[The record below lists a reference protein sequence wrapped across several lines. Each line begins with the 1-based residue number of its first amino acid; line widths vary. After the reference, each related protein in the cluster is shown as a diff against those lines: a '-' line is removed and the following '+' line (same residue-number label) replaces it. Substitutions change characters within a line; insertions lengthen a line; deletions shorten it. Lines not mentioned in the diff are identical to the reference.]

1 MKVKSNMI
9 FRHIFFLAICFA
21 MVLMKSSIV
30 HASDLTPVTE
40 VDVLNV
46 SDDGNNLIV
55 VDDTD
60 ICLAA
65 GAFDKESVVSLEEEE
80 IEIEVIVTEEEEETV
95 SSNTIFAKVSDS
107 VNVREE
113 PNEEAQKVGKLY
125 KNCSG
130 TMLEQADGWTKITS
144 GNLIGWV
151 NSDYLYFGEEAD
163 QKIAEVGTLKATIST
178 DALRVRKEASENA
191 GVYKLAKK
199 DEKFT
204 VVEELDG
211 WIGVKVD
218 DETVGYVS
226 AEYATVEFTTEKGKT
241 NQELADEERAEQLK
255 KLTKNRGAVPSSVS
269 ETALLAALIQAEA
282 GTQPYEGQ
290 LAVGAVVMN
299 RVRSG
304 GYPNTVMGVIMQPG
318 QFPPATN
325 GTVGAIVSRGA
336 KASCVRA
343 AEAAINGETNVG
355 GAMHFGRV
363 GKAVGIVIGS
373 HVFY

>member
-1 MKVKSNMI
+1 MKVKSRVI
-9 FRHIFFLAICFA
+9 FRPILLFAICFA
-21 MVLMKSSIV
+21 MGMMKSSMV

-40 VDVLNV
+40 VDILDV
-46 SDDGNNLIV
+46 SDDGNNVIV
-55 VDDTD
+55 AGDTD

-80 IEIEVIVTEEEEETV
+80 IEIEVIVTEEEETV
-95 SSNTIFAKVSDS
+95 SSNTVFAKVSDS

-130 TMLEQADGWTKITS
+130 TMLEQSDGWTKITS

-151 NSDYLYFGEEAD
+151 SSDYLYFGEEAD

-211 WIGVKVD
+211 WIGVRVD

-241 NQELADEERAEQLK
+241 NQEIADEERAEQLK

-282 GTQPYEGQ
+282 GSQPYEGQ

-304 GYPNTVMGVIMQPG
+304 GYPNTVMGVITQPG

>member
-1 MKVKSNMI
+1 MKVKSRVI
-9 FRHIFFLAICFA
+9 FRHILLLTICFA
-21 MVLMKSSIV
+21 MGMMKSSMV

-40 VDVLNV
+40 VDILDV
-46 SDDGNNLIV
+46 SDDGNNVIV
-55 VDDTD
+55 AGDTD

-80 IEIEVIVTEEEEETV
+80 IEIEVIVTEEEETV

-151 NSDYLYFGEEAD
+151 SSDYLYFGEEAD

-199 DEKFT
+199 DEKFK

-211 WIGVKVD
+211 WIGVRVD

-241 NQELADEERAEQLK
+241 NQEIADEERAEQLK

-282 GTQPYEGQ
+282 GSQPYEGQ

-304 GYPNTVMGVIMQPG
+304 GYPNTVMGVITQPG

-325 GTVGAIVSRGA
+325 GTVGAIASRGA

-355 GAMHFGRV
+355 GATHFGRV
-363 GKAVGIVIGS
+363 GKAVGIVIGA

>member
-1 MKVKSNMI
+1 MKVKSRVI
-9 FRHIFFLAICFA
+9 FRPILLLAICFA
-21 MVLMKSSIV
+21 MGMMKSSMV

-40 VDVLNV
+40 VDILDVL
-46 SDDGNNLIV
+46 DDGNNVIV
-55 VDDTD
+55 AGDTD

-80 IEIEVIVTEEEEETV
+80 IEIEVIVTEEEETV
-95 SSNTIFAKVSDS
+95 SSNTVFAKVSDS

-130 TMLEQADGWTKITS
+130 TMLEQSDGWTKITS

-151 NSDYLYFGEEAD
+151 SSDYLYFGEEAD

-211 WIGVKVD
+211 WIGVGVD

-241 NQELADEERAEQLK
+241 NQEIADAERAEQLK

-282 GTQPYEGQ
+282 GSQPYEGQ

-304 GYPNTVMGVIMQPG
+304 GYPNTVMGVITQPG

-355 GAMHFGRV
+355 GATHFGRV
-363 GKAVGIVIGS
+363 GKAVGIVIGA

>member
-1 MKVKSNMI
+1 MKVKSRVI
-9 FRHIFFLAICFA
+9 FRHILLLTICFA
-21 MVLMKSSIV
+21 MGMMKSSMV

-40 VDVLNV
+40 VDILDV
-46 SDDGNNLIV
+46 SDDGNNVIV
-55 VDDTD
+55 AGDTD

-80 IEIEVIVTEEEEETV
+80 IEIEVIVTEEEETV

-130 TMLEQADGWTKITS
+130 TMLEQSDGWTKITS

-151 NSDYLYFGEEAD
+151 SSDYLYFGEEAD

-355 GAMHFGRV
+355 GATHFGRV

>member
-1 MKVKSNMI
+1 MKVKSRVI
-9 FRHIFFLAICFA
+9 FRHILLLTICFA
-21 MVLMKSSIV
+21 MGMMKSSMV

-40 VDVLNV
+40 VDILDV
-46 SDDGNNLIV
+46 SDDGNNVIV
-55 VDDTD
+55 AGDTD

-80 IEIEVIVTEEEEETV
+80 IEIEVIVTEEEEIV
-95 SSNTIFAKVSDS
+95 SSNTVFAKVSDS

-151 NSDYLYFGEEAD
+151 SSDYLYFGEEAD

-199 DEKFT
+199 DEKFK

-211 WIGVKVD
+211 WIGVRVD

-241 NQELADEERAEQLK
+241 NQEIADEERAEQLK

-282 GTQPYEGQ
+282 GSQPYEGQ

-304 GYPNTVMGVIMQPG
+304 GYPNTVMGVITQPG

-325 GTVGAIVSRGA
+325 GTVGAIASRGA

-355 GAMHFGRV
+355 GATHFGRV

>member
-9 FRHIFFLAICFA
+9 FRHILFLAICFA
-21 MVLMKSSIV
+21 MVLMKSSMV

-80 IEIEVIVTEEEEETV
+80 IEIEIIVTEEEEETV

-151 NSDYLYFGEEAD
+151 SSDYLYFGEEAD

-211 WIGVKVD
+211 WIGV
-218 DETVGYVS
+218 
-226 AEYATVEFTTEKGKT
+226 
-241 NQELADEERAEQLK
+241 R
-255 KLTKNRGAVPSSVS
+255 
-269 ETALLAALIQAEA
+269 
-282 GTQPYEGQ
+282 
-290 LAVGAVVMN
+290 
-299 RVRSG
+299 
-304 GYPNTVMGVIMQPG
+304 
-318 QFPPATN
+318 
-325 GTVGAIVSRGA
+325 
-336 KASCVRA
+336 
-343 AEAAINGETNVG
+343 
-355 GAMHFGRV
+355 
-363 GKAVGIVIGS
+363 
-373 HVFY
+373 

>member
-1 MKVKSNMI
+1 MKVKSRVI
-9 FRHIFFLAICFA
+9 FRHILLLAICFA
-21 MVLMKSSIV
+21 MGMMKSSMV

-40 VDVLNV
+40 VDILDV
-46 SDDGNNLIV
+46 SDDGNNVIV
-55 VDDTD
+55 AGDTD

-65 GAFDKESVVSLEEEE
+65 GAFDIESVVSLEEEE
-80 IEIEVIVTEEEEETV
+80 IEIEVIVTEEEEVV

-113 PNEEAQKVGKLY
+113 PDEEAQKVGKLY

-130 TMLEQADGWTKITS
+130 TMLEQSDGWTKITS

-151 NSDYLYFGEEAD
+151 SSDYLYFGEEAD

-211 WIGVKVD
+211 WIGVRID

-226 AEYATVEFTTEKGKT
+226 AEYANVEFTTEKGKT
-241 NQELADEERAEQLK
+241 NQEIADEERAEQLK

-304 GYPNTVMGVIMQPG
+304 GYPNTVMGVITQPG

>member
-1 MKVKSNMI
+1 MKVKSRVI
-9 FRHIFFLAICFA
+9 FRPILLLAICFA
-21 MVLMKSSIV
+21 MGMMKSSMV

-40 VDVLNV
+40 VDILDV
-46 SDDGNNLIV
+46 SDDGNNVIV
-55 VDDTD
+55 AGNTD

-80 IEIEVIVTEEEEETV
+80 IEIEVIVTEEEETV

-130 TMLEQADGWTKITS
+130 TMLEQSDGWTKITS

-151 NSDYLYFGEEAD
+151 SSDYLYFGEEAD

-199 DEKFT
+199 DEKFK

-211 WIGVKVD
+211 WIGVRVD

-241 NQELADEERAEQLK
+241 NQEIADEERAEQLK

-282 GTQPYEGQ
+282 GSQPYEGQ

-304 GYPNTVMGVIMQPG
+304 GYPNTVMGVITQPG

-325 GTVGAIVSRGA
+325 GTVGAIASRGA

-355 GAMHFGRV
+355 GATHFGRV
-363 GKAVGIVIGS
+363 GKAVGIVIGA

>member
-1 MKVKSNMI
+1 MKVKSRVI
-9 FRHIFFLAICFA
+9 FRHILLLTICFA
-21 MVLMKSSIV
+21 MGMMKSSMV

-40 VDVLNV
+40 VDILDV
-46 SDDGNNLIV
+46 SDDGNNVIV
-55 VDDTD
+55 AGDTD

-80 IEIEVIVTEEEEETV
+80 IEIEVIVTEEEETV

-151 NSDYLYFGEEAD
+151 SSDYLYFGEEAD

-199 DEKFT
+199 DEKFK

-211 WIGVKVD
+211 WIGVRVD

-241 NQELADEERAEQLK
+241 NQEIADEERAEQLK

-282 GTQPYEGQ
+282 GSQPYEGQ

-304 GYPNTVMGVIMQPG
+304 GYPNTVRGVITQPG

-325 GTVGAIVSRGA
+325 GTVGAIASRGA

-355 GAMHFGRV
+355 GAVHFGRV

>member
-1 MKVKSNMI
+1 MKVKSRVI
-9 FRHIFFLAICFA
+9 FRPILLFAICFA
-21 MVLMKSSIV
+21 MGMMKSSMV

-40 VDVLNV
+40 VDILDV
-46 SDDGNNLIV
+46 SDDGNNVIV
-55 VDDTD
+55 AGDTD

-80 IEIEVIVTEEEEETV
+80 IEIEVIVTEEEETV
-95 SSNTIFAKVSDS
+95 SSNTVFAKVSDS

-130 TMLEQADGWTKITS
+130 TMLEQSDGWTKITS

-151 NSDYLYFGEEAD
+151 SSDYLYFGEEAD

-241 NQELADEERAEQLK
+241 NQEIADEERAEQLK

-282 GTQPYEGQ
+282 GSQPYEGQ

-304 GYPNTVMGVIMQPG
+304 GYPNTVMGVITQPG

>member
-1 MKVKSNMI
+1 MKVKSRVI
-9 FRHIFFLAICFA
+9 FRHILLLTICFA
-21 MVLMKSSIV
+21 MGMMKSSMV

-40 VDVLNV
+40 VDILDV
-46 SDDGNNLIV
+46 SDDGNNVIV
-55 VDDTD
+55 AGDTD

-80 IEIEVIVTEEEEETV
+80 IEIEVIVTEEEETV
-95 SSNTIFAKVSDS
+95 SSNTVFAKVSDS

-151 NSDYLYFGEEAD
+151 SSDYLYFGEEAD

-199 DEKFT
+199 DEKFK

-211 WIGVKVD
+211 WIGVRVD

-241 NQELADEERAEQLK
+241 NQEIADEERAEQLK

-282 GTQPYEGQ
+282 GSQPYEGQ

-304 GYPNTVMGVIMQPG
+304 GYPNTVMGVITQPG

-325 GTVGAIVSRGA
+325 GTVGVIVSRGA

-355 GAMHFGRV
+355 GATHFGRV

>member
-1 MKVKSNMI
+1 MKVKSRVI
-9 FRHIFFLAICFA
+9 FRHILLLAICFA
-21 MVLMKSSIV
+21 MGMMKSSMV

-40 VDVLNV
+40 VDILDV
-46 SDDGNNLIV
+46 SDDGNNVIV
-55 VDDTD
+55 AGDTD

-80 IEIEVIVTEEEEETV
+80 IEIEVIVTEEEETV
-95 SSNTIFAKVSDS
+95 SSNTVFAKVSDS

-130 TMLEQADGWTKITS
+130 TMLEQSDGWTKITS

-151 NSDYLYFGEEAD
+151 SSDYLYFGEEAD

-211 WIGVKVD
+211 WIGVGVD

-241 NQELADEERAEQLK
+241 NQEIADAERAEQLK

-282 GTQPYEGQ
+282 GSQPYEGQ

-304 GYPNTVMGVIMQPG
+304 GYPNTVMGVITQPG

-355 GAMHFGRV
+355 GATHFGRV
-363 GKAVGIVIGS
+363 GKAVGIVIGA

>member
-1 MKVKSNMI
+1 MKVKSRVI
-9 FRHIFFLAICFA
+9 FRPILLLAICFA
-21 MVLMKSSIV
+21 MGMMKSSMV

-40 VDVLNV
+40 VDILDVL
-46 SDDGNNLIV
+46 DDGNNVIV
-55 VDDTD
+55 AGDTD

-80 IEIEVIVTEEEEETV
+80 IEIEVIVTEEEETV
-95 SSNTIFAKVSDS
+95 SSNTVFAKVSDS

-130 TMLEQADGWTKITS
+130 TMLEQSDGWTKITS

-151 NSDYLYFGEEAD
+151 SSDYLYFGEEAD

-199 DEKFT
+199 DEKFK

-211 WIGVKVD
+211 WIGVRVD

-241 NQELADEERAEQLK
+241 NQEIADKERAEQLK

-282 GTQPYEGQ
+282 GSQPYEGQ

-304 GYPNTVMGVIMQPG
+304 GYPNTVMGVITQPG

-325 GTVGAIVSRGA
+325 GTVGVIVSRGA

-355 GAMHFGRV
+355 GATHFGRV
-363 GKAVGIVIGS
+363 GKAVGIVIGA

>member
-1 MKVKSNMI
+1 MKVKSRVI
-9 FRHIFFLAICFA
+9 FRHILLLAICFA
-21 MVLMKSSIV
+21 MGMMKSSMV

-40 VDVLNV
+40 VDILDV
-46 SDDGNNLIV
+46 SDDGNNVIV
-55 VDDTD
+55 AGDTD

-80 IEIEVIVTEEEEETV
+80 IEIEVIVTEEEETV
-95 SSNTIFAKVSDS
+95 SSNTVFAKVSDS

-130 TMLEQADGWTKITS
+130 TMLEQSDGWTKITS

-151 NSDYLYFGEEAD
+151 SSDYLYFGEEAD

-241 NQELADEERAEQLK
+241 NQEIADEERAEQLK

-304 GYPNTVMGVIMQPG
+304 GYPNTVMGVITQPG

-355 GAMHFGRV
+355 GAVHFGRV

>member
-1 MKVKSNMI
+1 MKVKSRVI
-9 FRHIFFLAICFA
+9 FRPILLLAICFA
-21 MVLMKSSIV
+21 MGMMKSSMV

-40 VDVLNV
+40 VDILDVL
-46 SDDGNNLIV
+46 DDGNNVIV
-55 VDDTD
+55 AGDTD

-80 IEIEVIVTEEEEETV
+80 IEIEVIVTEEEETV
-95 SSNTIFAKVSDS
+95 SSNTVFAKVSDS

-130 TMLEQADGWTKITS
+130 TMLEQSDGWTKITS

-151 NSDYLYFGEEAD
+151 SSDYLYFGEEAD

-211 WIGVKVD
+211 WIGVRVD

-241 NQELADEERAEQLK
+241 NQEIADAERAEQLK

-282 GTQPYEGQ
+282 GSQPYEGQ

-304 GYPNTVMGVIMQPG
+304 GYPNTVMGVITQPG

-355 GAMHFGRV
+355 GATHFGRV
-363 GKAVGIVIGS
+363 GKAVGIVIGA

>member
-1 MKVKSNMI
+1 MKVKSRVI
-9 FRHIFFLAICFA
+9 FRHILLLAICFA
-21 MVLMKSSIV
+21 MGMMKSSMV

-40 VDVLNV
+40 VDILDV
-46 SDDGNNLIV
+46 SDDGNNVIV
-55 VDDTD
+55 AGDTD

-80 IEIEVIVTEEEEETV
+80 IEIEVIVTEEEETV
-95 SSNTIFAKVSDS
+95 SSNTVFAKVSDS

-130 TMLEQADGWTKITS
+130 TMLEQSDGWTKITS

-151 NSDYLYFGEEAD
+151 SSDYLYFGEEAD

-241 NQELADEERAEQLK
+241 NQEIADEERAEQLK

-304 GYPNTVMGVIMQPG
+304 GYPNTVMGVITQPG

-336 KASCVRA
+336 KASCVKA

>member
-1 MKVKSNMI
+1 MKVKSRVI
-9 FRHIFFLAICFA
+9 FRHILLLTICFA
-21 MVLMKSSIV
+21 MGMMKSSMV

-40 VDVLNV
+40 VDILDV
-46 SDDGNNLIV
+46 SDDGNNVIV
-55 VDDTD
+55 AGDTD

-80 IEIEVIVTEEEEETV
+80 IEIEVIVTEEEETV
-95 SSNTIFAKVSDS
+95 SSNTVFAKVSDS

-151 NSDYLYFGEEAD
+151 SSDYLYFGEEAD

-199 DEKFT
+199 DEKFK

-211 WIGVKVD
+211 WIGVRVD

-241 NQELADEERAEQLK
+241 NQEIADEERAEQLK

-282 GTQPYEGQ
+282 GSQPYEGQ

-304 GYPNTVMGVIMQPG
+304 GYPNTVMGVITQPG

-355 GAMHFGRV
+355 GAVHFGRV

>member
-1 MKVKSNMI
+1 MKVKSRVI
-9 FRHIFFLAICFA
+9 FRHILLLAICFA
-21 MVLMKSSIV
+21 MGMMKSSMV

-40 VDVLNV
+40 VDVLDV
-46 SDDGNNLIV
+46 SDDGNNVIV
-55 VDDTD
+55 AGDTD

-80 IEIEVIVTEEEEETV
+80 IEIEVIVTEEEETV

-151 NSDYLYFGEEAD
+151 SSDYLYFGEEAD

-211 WIGVKVD
+211 WIGVRVD

-241 NQELADEERAEQLK
+241 NQEIADEERAEQLK

-282 GTQPYEGQ
+282 GSQPYEGQ

-304 GYPNTVMGVIMQPG
+304 GYPNTVMGVITQPG

-325 GTVGAIVSRGA
+325 GTVGAIASRGA

-355 GAMHFGRV
+355 GATHFGRV

>member
-1 MKVKSNMI
+1 MKVKSRVI
-9 FRHIFFLAICFA
+9 FRHILLLTICFA
-21 MVLMKSSIV
+21 MGMMKSSMV

-40 VDVLNV
+40 VDILDV
-46 SDDGNNLIV
+46 SDDGNNVIV
-55 VDDTD
+55 AGNTD

-80 IEIEVIVTEEEEETV
+80 IEIEVIVTEEEETV

-130 TMLEQADGWTKITS
+130 TMLEQSDGWTKITS

-151 NSDYLYFGEEAD
+151 SSDYLYFGEEAD

-211 WIGVKVD
+211 WIGVRVD

-241 NQELADEERAEQLK
+241 NQEIADEERAEQLK

-282 GTQPYEGQ
+282 GSQPYEGQ

-304 GYPNTVMGVIMQPG
+304 GYPNTVMGVITQPG

-325 GTVGAIVSRGA
+325 GTVGAIASRGA

-355 GAMHFGRV
+355 GATHFGRV
-363 GKAVGIVIGS
+363 GKAVGIVIGA

>member
-1 MKVKSNMI
+1 MKVKSRVI
-9 FRHIFFLAICFA
+9 FRHILLLTICFA
-21 MVLMKSSIV
+21 MGMMKSSMV

-40 VDVLNV
+40 VDILDV
-46 SDDGNNLIV
+46 SDDGNNVIV
-55 VDDTD
+55 AGDTD

-80 IEIEVIVTEEEEETV
+80 IEIEVIVTEEEETV
-95 SSNTIFAKVSDS
+95 SSNTVFAKVSDS

-130 TMLEQADGWTKITS
+130 TMLEQSDGWTKITS

-151 NSDYLYFGEEAD
+151 SSDYLYFGEEAD

-199 DEKFT
+199 DEKFK

-211 WIGVKVD
+211 WIGVRVD

-241 NQELADEERAEQLK
+241 NQEIADEERAEQLK

-282 GTQPYEGQ
+282 GSQPYEGQ

-304 GYPNTVMGVIMQPG
+304 GYPNTVMGVITQPG

-325 GTVGAIVSRGA
+325 GTVGAIASRGA

-355 GAMHFGRV
+355 GATHFGRV

>member
-1 MKVKSNMI
+1 MKVKSRVI
-9 FRHIFFLAICFA
+9 FRHILLLTICFA
-21 MVLMKSSIV
+21 MGMMKSSMV

-40 VDVLNV
+40 VDILDV
-46 SDDGNNLIV
+46 SDDGNNVIV
-55 VDDTD
+55 AGDTD

-80 IEIEVIVTEEEEETV
+80 IEIEVIVTEEEETV
-95 SSNTIFAKVSDS
+95 SSNTVFAKVSDS

-151 NSDYLYFGEEAD
+151 SSDYLYFGEEAD

-199 DEKFT
+199 DEKFK

-211 WIGVKVD
+211 WIGVRVD

-241 NQELADEERAEQLK
+241 NQEIADEERAEQLK

-282 GTQPYEGQ
+282 GSQPYEGQ

-304 GYPNTVMGVIMQPG
+304 GYPNTVMGVITQPG

-325 GTVGAIVSRGA
+325 GTVGAIASRGA

-355 GAMHFGRV
+355 GATHFGRV

>member
-1 MKVKSNMI
+1 MKVKSRVI
-9 FRHIFFLAICFA
+9 FRPILLLAICFA
-21 MVLMKSSIV
+21 MGMMKSSMV

-40 VDVLNV
+40 VDILDVL
-46 SDDGNNLIV
+46 DDGNNVIV
-55 VDDTD
+55 AGNTD

-80 IEIEVIVTEEEEETV
+80 IEIEVIVTEEEETV
-95 SSNTIFAKVSDS
+95 SSNTVFAKVSDS

-130 TMLEQADGWTKITS
+130 TMLEQSDGWTKITS

-151 NSDYLYFGEEAD
+151 SSDYLYFGEEAD

-211 WIGVKVD
+211 WIGVRVD

-241 NQELADEERAEQLK
+241 NQEIADKERAEQLK

-282 GTQPYEGQ
+282 GSQPYEGQ

-304 GYPNTVMGVIMQPG
+304 GYPNTVMGVITQPG

-355 GAMHFGRV
+355 GATHFGRV
-363 GKAVGIVIGS
+363 GKAVGIVIGA

>member
-1 MKVKSNMI
+1 MKVKSRVI
-9 FRHIFFLAICFA
+9 FRPILLLAICFA
-21 MVLMKSSIV
+21 MGMMKSSMV

-40 VDVLNV
+40 VDILDV
-46 SDDGNNLIV
+46 SDDGNNVIV
-55 VDDTD
+55 AGDTD

-80 IEIEVIVTEEEEETV
+80 IEIEVIVTEEEETV
-95 SSNTIFAKVSDS
+95 SSNTVFAKVSDS

-130 TMLEQADGWTKITS
+130 TMLEQSDGWTKITS

-151 NSDYLYFGEEAD
+151 SSDYLYFGEEAD

-211 WIGVKVD
+211 WIGVRVD

-241 NQELADEERAEQLK
+241 NQEIADKERAEQLK

-282 GTQPYEGQ
+282 GSQPYEGQ

-304 GYPNTVMGVIMQPG
+304 GYPNTVMGVITQPG

-325 GTVGAIVSRGA
+325 GTVGAIASRGA

-355 GAMHFGRV
+355 GATHFGRV
-363 GKAVGIVIGS
+363 GKAVGIVIGA

>member
-1 MKVKSNMI
+1 MKVKSRVI
-9 FRHIFFLAICFA
+9 FRHILLLAICFA
-21 MVLMKSSIV
+21 MGMMKSSMV

-40 VDVLNV
+40 VDILDV
-46 SDDGNNLIV
+46 SDDGNNVIV
-55 VDDTD
+55 AGDTD

-80 IEIEVIVTEEEEETV
+80 IEIEVIVTEEEETV
-95 SSNTIFAKVSDS
+95 SSNTVFAKVSDS

-130 TMLEQADGWTKITS
+130 TMLEQSDGWTKITS

-151 NSDYLYFGEEAD
+151 SSDYLYFGEEAD

-241 NQELADEERAEQLK
+241 NQEIADEERAEQLK

-355 GAMHFGRV
+355 GAVHFGRV

>member
-1 MKVKSNMI
+1 MKVKSRVI
-9 FRHIFFLAICFA
+9 FRHILLLAICFA
-21 MVLMKSSIV
+21 MGMMKSSMV

-40 VDVLNV
+40 VDILDV
-46 SDDGNNLIV
+46 SDDGNNVIV
-55 VDDTD
+55 AGDTD

-80 IEIEVIVTEEEEETV
+80 IEIEVIVTEEEETV
-95 SSNTIFAKVSDS
+95 SSNTVFAKVSDS

-130 TMLEQADGWTKITS
+130 TMLEQSDGWTKITS

-151 NSDYLYFGEEAD
+151 SSDYLYFGEEAD

-211 WIGVKVD
+211 WIGIRVD

-241 NQELADEERAEQLK
+241 NQEIADKERAEQLK

-282 GTQPYEGQ
+282 GSQPYEGQ

-304 GYPNTVMGVIMQPG
+304 GYPNTVMGVITQPG

-325 GTVGAIVSRGA
+325 GTVGVIVSRGA

-355 GAMHFGRV
+355 GATHFGRV
-363 GKAVGIVIGS
+363 GKAVGIVIGA

>member
-9 FRHIFFLAICFA
+9 FRHILFLAICFA
-21 MVLMKSSIV
+21 MVLMKSSMV
-30 HASDLTPVTE
+30 HASDLTPVTA

-46 SDDGNNLIV
+46 SDDGNNVIV
-55 VDDTD
+55 AGDTD

-80 IEIEVIVTEEEEETV
+80 IEIEVIVTEEEETV

-130 TMLEQADGWTKITS
+130 AMLEQADGWTKITS

-151 NSDYLYFGEEAD
+151 SSDYLYFGEEAD

-199 DEKFT
+199 DEKFK

-211 WIGVKVD
+211 WIGVRVD

-226 AEYATVEFTTEKGKT
+226 AEYATVEITTEKGKT
-241 NQELADEERAEQLK
+241 NQEIADEERAEQLK

-282 GTQPYEGQ
+282 GSQPYEGQ

-304 GYPNTVMGVIMQPG
+304 GYPNTVMGVITQPG

-325 GTVGAIVSRGA
+325 GTVGAIASRGA

-355 GAMHFGRV
+355 GATHFGRV

>member
-1 MKVKSNMI
+1 MKVKSRVI
-9 FRHIFFLAICFA
+9 FRHILLLTICFA
-21 MVLMKSSIV
+21 MGMMKSSMV

-40 VDVLNV
+40 VDILDV
-46 SDDGNNLIV
+46 SDDGNNVIV
-55 VDDTD
+55 AGDTD

-80 IEIEVIVTEEEEETV
+80 IEIEVIVTEEEETV
-95 SSNTIFAKVSDS
+95 SSNTVFAKVSDS

-151 NSDYLYFGEEAD
+151 SSDYLYFGEEAD

-211 WIGVKVD
+211 WIGVRVD

-241 NQELADEERAEQLK
+241 NQEIADEERAEQLK

-282 GTQPYEGQ
+282 GSQPYEGQ

-304 GYPNTVMGVIMQPG
+304 GYPNTVMGVITQPG

-325 GTVGAIVSRGA
+325 GTVGAIASRGA

-355 GAMHFGRV
+355 GATHFGRV

>member
-1 MKVKSNMI
+1 MKVKSRVI
-9 FRHIFFLAICFA
+9 FRHILLLAICFA
-21 MVLMKSSIV
+21 MGMMKSSMV

-40 VDVLNV
+40 VDILDV
-46 SDDGNNLIV
+46 SDDGNNVIV
-55 VDDTD
+55 AGDTD

-80 IEIEVIVTEEEEETV
+80 IEIEVIVTEEEETV
-95 SSNTIFAKVSDS
+95 SSNTVFAKVSDS

-130 TMLEQADGWTKITS
+130 TMLEQSDGWTKITS

-151 NSDYLYFGEEAD
+151 SSDYLYFGEEAD

-204 VVEELDG
+204 VLEELDG
-211 WIGVKVD
+211 WIGVRVD

-241 NQELADEERAEQLK
+241 NQEIADEERAEQLK

-304 GYPNTVMGVIMQPG
+304 GYPNTVMGVITQPG

>member
-1 MKVKSNMI
+1 MKVKSRVI
-9 FRHIFFLAICFA
+9 FRHILLLTICFA
-21 MVLMKSSIV
+21 MGMMKSSMV

-40 VDVLNV
+40 VDILDV
-46 SDDGNNLIV
+46 SDDGNNVIV
-55 VDDTD
+55 AGDTD

-80 IEIEVIVTEEEEETV
+80 IEIEVIVTEEEEIV
-95 SSNTIFAKVSDS
+95 SSNTVFAKVSDS

-130 TMLEQADGWTKITS
+130 TMLEQSDGWTKITS

-151 NSDYLYFGEEAD
+151 SSDYLYFGEEAD

-211 WIGVKVD
+211 WIGVRVD

-241 NQELADEERAEQLK
+241 NQEIADEERAEQLK

-282 GTQPYEGQ
+282 GSQPYEGQ

-304 GYPNTVMGVIMQPG
+304 GYPNTVMGVITQPG

-325 GTVGAIVSRGA
+325 GTVGAIASRGA

-355 GAMHFGRV
+355 GAVHFGRV

>member
-1 MKVKSNMI
+1 MKVKSRVI
-9 FRHIFFLAICFA
+9 FRPILLLAICFA
-21 MVLMKSSIV
+21 MGMMKSSMV

-40 VDVLNV
+40 VDVLDV
-46 SDDGNNLIV
+46 SDDGNNVIV
-55 VDDTD
+55 AGDTD

-80 IEIEVIVTEEEEETV
+80 IEIEVIVTEEEETV
-95 SSNTIFAKVSDS
+95 SSNTVFAKVSDS

-130 TMLEQADGWTKITS
+130 TMLEQSDGWTKITS

-151 NSDYLYFGEEAD
+151 SSDYLYFGEEAD

-211 WIGVKVD
+211 WIGVGVD

-241 NQELADEERAEQLK
+241 NQEIADAERAEQLK

-282 GTQPYEGQ
+282 GSQPYEGQ

-304 GYPNTVMGVIMQPG
+304 GYPNTVMGVITQPG

-363 GKAVGIVIGS
+363 GKAVGIVIGA

>member
-1 MKVKSNMI
+1 MKVKSRVI
-9 FRHIFFLAICFA
+9 FRHILLLTICFA
-21 MVLMKSSIV
+21 MGMMKSSMV

-40 VDVLNV
+40 VDILDV
-46 SDDGNNLIV
+46 SDDGNNVIV
-55 VDDTD
+55 AGDPG

-80 IEIEVIVTEEEEETV
+80 IEIEVIVTEEEETV

-151 NSDYLYFGEEAD
+151 SSDYLYFGEEAD

-199 DEKFT
+199 DEKFK

-211 WIGVKVD
+211 WIGVRVD

-241 NQELADEERAEQLK
+241 NQEIADEERAEQLK

-282 GTQPYEGQ
+282 GSQPYEGQ

-304 GYPNTVMGVIMQPG
+304 GYPNTVMGVITQPG

-325 GTVGAIVSRGA
+325 GTVGAIASRGA

-355 GAMHFGRV
+355 GATHFGRV

>member
-1 MKVKSNMI
+1 MKVKSRVI
-9 FRHIFFLAICFA
+9 FRHILLLTICFA
-21 MVLMKSSIV
+21 MGMMKSSMV

-40 VDVLNV
+40 VDILDV
-46 SDDGNNLIV
+46 SDDGNNVIV
-55 VDDTD
+55 AGDTD

-80 IEIEVIVTEEEEETV
+80 IEIEVIVTEEEETV

-151 NSDYLYFGEEAD
+151 SSDYLYFGEEAD

-199 DEKFT
+199 DEKFK

-211 WIGVKVD
+211 WIGVRVD

-241 NQELADEERAEQLK
+241 NQEIADEERAEQLK

-282 GTQPYEGQ
+282 GSQPYEGQ

-304 GYPNTVMGVIMQPG
+304 GYPNTVMGVITQPG

-355 GAMHFGRV
+355 GAVHFGRV

>member
-1 MKVKSNMI
+1 MKVKSRVI
-9 FRHIFFLAICFA
+9 FRHILLLTICFA
-21 MVLMKSSIV
+21 MGMMKSSMV

-40 VDVLNV
+40 VDILDV
-46 SDDGNNLIV
+46 SDDGNNVIV
-55 VDDTD
+55 AGDTD

-80 IEIEVIVTEEEEETV
+80 IEIEVIVTEEEETV
-95 SSNTIFAKVSDS
+95 SSNTVFAKVSDS

-151 NSDYLYFGEEAD
+151 SSDYLYFGEEAD

-199 DEKFT
+199 DEKFK

-211 WIGVKVD
+211 WIGVRVD

-241 NQELADEERAEQLK
+241 NQEIADKERAEQLK

-282 GTQPYEGQ
+282 GSQPYEGQ

-304 GYPNTVMGVIMQPG
+304 GYPNTVMGVITQPG

-325 GTVGAIVSRGA
+325 GTVGAIASRGA

-355 GAMHFGRV
+355 GATHFGRV

>member
-1 MKVKSNMI
+1 MKVKSRVI
-9 FRHIFFLAICFA
+9 FRHILLLAICFA
-21 MVLMKSSIV
+21 MGMMKSSMV

-40 VDVLNV
+40 VDILDV
-46 SDDGNNLIV
+46 SDDGNNVIV
-55 VDDTD
+55 AGDTD

-65 GAFDKESVVSLEEEE
+65 GAFDKESVVSLAEEE
-80 IEIEVIVTEEEEETV
+80 IEIEVIVTEEEETV
-95 SSNTIFAKVSDS
+95 SSNTVFAKVSDS

-113 PNEEAQKVGKLY
+113 PNEEAQKVGKLF

-144 GNLIGWV
+144 GNLVGWV

-178 DALRVRKEASENA
+178 DALRVRKEASEYA

-304 GYPNTVMGVIMQPG
+304 GYPNTVMGVITQPG
-318 QFPPATN
+318 QFPPARN
-325 GTVGAIVSRGA
+325 GTVGAMVSRGA
-336 KASCVRA
+336 KASGVRA

-355 GAMHFGRV
+355 GAVHFGRV

>member
-1 MKVKSNMI
+1 MKVKSRVI
-9 FRHIFFLAICFA
+9 FRPILLLAICFA
-21 MVLMKSSIV
+21 MGMMKSSMV

-40 VDVLNV
+40 VDILDVL
-46 SDDGNNLIV
+46 DDGNNVIV
-55 VDDTD
+55 AGNTD

-80 IEIEVIVTEEEEETV
+80 IEIEVIVTEEEETV
-95 SSNTIFAKVSDS
+95 SSNTVFAKVSDS

-130 TMLEQADGWTKITS
+130 TMLEQSDGWTKITS

-151 NSDYLYFGEEAD
+151 SSDYLYFGEEAD

-211 WIGVKVD
+211 WIGVRVD

-241 NQELADEERAEQLK
+241 NQEIADKERAEQLK

-282 GTQPYEGQ
+282 GSQPYEGQ

-304 GYPNTVMGVIMQPG
+304 GYPNTVMGVITQPG

-325 GTVGAIVSRGA
+325 GTVGAIASRGA

-355 GAMHFGRV
+355 GATHFGRV
-363 GKAVGIVIGS
+363 GKAVGIVIGA

>member
-1 MKVKSNMI
+1 MKVKSRVI
-9 FRHIFFLAICFA
+9 FRHILLLTICFA
-21 MVLMKSSIV
+21 MGMMKSSMV

-40 VDVLNV
+40 VDILDV
-46 SDDGNNLIV
+46 SDDGNNVIV
-55 VDDTD
+55 AGDTD

-80 IEIEVIVTEEEEETV
+80 IEIEVIVTEEEETV

-151 NSDYLYFGEEAD
+151 SSDYLYFGEEAD

-199 DEKFT
+199 DEKFK

-211 WIGVKVD
+211 WIGVRVD

-241 NQELADEERAEQLK
+241 NQEIADEERAEQLK

-282 GTQPYEGQ
+282 GSQPYEGQ

-304 GYPNTVMGVIMQPG
+304 GYPNTVMGVITQPG

-325 GTVGAIVSRGA
+325 GTVGAIASRGA

-355 GAMHFGRV
+355 GATHFGRV

>member
-1 MKVKSNMI
+1 MKVKSRVI
-9 FRHIFFLAICFA
+9 FRPILLLAICFA
-21 MVLMKSSIV
+21 MGMMKSSMV

-40 VDVLNV
+40 VDILDV
-46 SDDGNNLIV
+46 SDDGNNVIV
-55 VDDTD
+55 AGDTD

-80 IEIEVIVTEEEEETV
+80 IEIEVIVTEEEETV
-95 SSNTIFAKVSDS
+95 SSNTVFAKVSDS

-151 NSDYLYFGEEAD
+151 SSDYLYFGEEAD

-199 DEKFT
+199 DEKFK

-211 WIGVKVD
+211 WIGVRVD

-241 NQELADEERAEQLK
+241 NQEIADKERAEQLK

-282 GTQPYEGQ
+282 GSQPYEGQ

-304 GYPNTVMGVIMQPG
+304 GYPNTVMGVITQPG

-325 GTVGAIVSRGA
+325 GTVGAIASRGA

-355 GAMHFGRV
+355 GATHFGRV

>member
-1 MKVKSNMI
+1 MKVKSRVI
-9 FRHIFFLAICFA
+9 FRHILLLAICFA
-21 MVLMKSSIV
+21 MGMMKSSMV

-40 VDVLNV
+40 VDILDV
-46 SDDGNNLIV
+46 SDDGNNVIV
-55 VDDTD
+55 AGDTD

-80 IEIEVIVTEEEEETV
+80 IEIEVIVTEEEETV
-95 SSNTIFAKVSDS
+95 SSNTVFAKVSDS

-130 TMLEQADGWTKITS
+130 TMLEQSDGWTKITS

-151 NSDYLYFGEEAD
+151 SNDYLYFGEEAD

-241 NQELADEERAEQLK
+241 NQEIADEERAEQLK

-304 GYPNTVMGVIMQPG
+304 GYPNTVMGVITQPG

-355 GAMHFGRV
+355 GAVHFGRV

>member
-1 MKVKSNMI
+1 MKVKSRVI
-9 FRHIFFLAICFA
+9 FRHILLLAICFA
-21 MVLMKSSIV
+21 MGMMKSSMV

-40 VDVLNV
+40 VDILDV
-46 SDDGNNLIV
+46 SDDGNNVIV
-55 VDDTD
+55 AGDTD

-80 IEIEVIVTEEEEETV
+80 IEIEVIVTEEEETV
-95 SSNTIFAKVSDS
+95 SSNTVFAKVSDS

-130 TMLEQADGWTKITS
+130 TMLEQSDGWTKITS

-151 NSDYLYFGEEAD
+151 SSDYLYFGEEAD

-304 GYPNTVMGVIMQPG
+304 GYPNTVMGVITQPG

-355 GAMHFGRV
+355 GAVHFGRV